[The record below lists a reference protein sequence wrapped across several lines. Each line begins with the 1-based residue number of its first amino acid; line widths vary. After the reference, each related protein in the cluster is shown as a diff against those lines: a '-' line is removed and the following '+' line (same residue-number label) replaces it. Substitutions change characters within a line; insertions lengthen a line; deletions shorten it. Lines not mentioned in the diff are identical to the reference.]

1 MAHSFR
7 FLPDEKDHEATRL
20 LPWVMAVMVY
30 LSALS
35 LTGGILVHKGFG
47 GWTESLSNRLTIQIS
62 VEDAAEPRA
71 DGHDDPGDTGKNTGG
86 HDSPAPERSGDCR
99 PA

>member
-7 FLPDEKDHEATRL
+7 FLPDEKRSRATRL

-47 GWTESLSNRLTIQIS
+47 GGPKACPI
-62 VEDAAEPRA
+62 A
-71 DGHDDPGDTGKNTGG
+71 
-86 HDSPAPERSGDCR
+86 
-99 PA
+99 